1 MKQEV
6 VYGGI
11 DVAKKQL
18 DVALGQERWR
28 VPNTREGIA
37 QLLKRFQR
45 QRLKLHVICEAS
57 GGYEK
62 PIVAALQK
70 STLAVSLV
78 QANRVRAFA
87 RAAGV
92 LAKTDQIDA
101 AILVSFGIAMRLPV
115 APARANRSFA
125 RVGCTA
131 PALEPT
137 AKRRTK
143 PPGSVILCTAA
154 QLESQS
160 HQQSQKAD
168 QHT

>member
-6 VYGGI
+6 VICGI
-11 DVAKKQL
+11 DVAKEQL

-28 VPNTREGIA
+28 VPNSEGRHRAVAKAIQRAAA
-37 QLLKRFQR
+37 QAY
-45 QRLKLHVICEAS
+45 VICEAS

-101 AILVSFGIAMRLPV
+101 AILVSFGMAMR
-115 APARANRSFA
+115 
-125 RVGCTA
+125 
-131 PALEPT
+131 
-137 AKRRTK
+137 
-143 PPGSVILCTAA
+143 PPPERCAA
-154 QLESQS
+154 Q
-160 HQQSQKAD
+160 
-168 QHT
+168 